1 MNGARARVIR
11 IRVRGSIL
19 ELCIVGYK
27 KSGVGVKVIEQGLD
41 GVRASS
47 AWVRLELDKSSE
59 DQS

>member
-1 MNGARARVIR
+1 MGLGL
-11 IRVRGSIL
+11 GSLGSGSGSML
-19 ELCIVGYK
+19 ELCIGVDLGYI
-27 KSGVGVKVIEQGLD
+27 GVKVIEQGLD

>member
-1 MNGARARVIR
+1 LNGARARVIR

-19 ELCIVGYK
+19 ELCI
-27 KSGVGVKVIEQGLD
+27 GVYRSAPGVKVIEQGLD